1 MWNCIYQMLLQLKK
15 KSEKVL
21 VDIEPMLE
29 SLMQDC
35 MEVALD
41 HAATVPVII

>member
-1 MWNCIYQMLLQLKK
+1 MELHLSDVTTAQKK
-15 KSEKVL
+15 CEKVL

>member
-1 MWNCIYQMLLQLKK
+1 MLLQLKK

-29 SLMQDC
+29 SPKQDC

-41 HAATVPVII
+41 HAAIVPVII